1 MERKLRITPD
11 EPFPEE
17 LDELPDPVLQV
28 LDSQIQRQLDR
39 EVVVDGEPAPE
50 TEFRH
55 QELDQEFDIRDA
67 VDQLD

>member
-1 MERKLRITPD
+1 MESKLRLTPD

-17 LDELPDPVLQV
+17 LDELHDSELQV

-39 EVVVDGEPAPE
+39 EIITDGEAAPE

-55 QELDQEFDIRDA
+55 QELDEEFDIREA
-67 VDQLD
+67 VDQLE